1 MLNTLN
7 YEIHAYDC
15 QTVDGITTYTA
26 NHGLGTKNILCTLID
41 PSGDIMNGSN
51 MFTLTDNTVTVN
63 IMSSAFNGSYK
74 LSVYYEDG
82 SNNYNKKK
90 LFEQALVPYDKLNQ
104 YGDYRLAIGKEES
117 MTQNVTLNDFKNG
130 MAGQNLPYL
139 SDDPTNWDFT
149 LTEQLMAQYK
159 LDVYNKGLVD
169 NMYSSVYPVTGIIN
183 NITSFTRNTTSL
195 STDPVLTTVIH
206 PSGVHITMV
215 ITATAGELTGSGV
228 NIGYFKINPYSM
240 YNVKVNN
247 DLYTAGLIVDG
258 NDILQG
264 TCVVDLNAFVSSG
277 SVTVPVLITTNNASY
292 NKTIT
297 FSIDIPLQVTSI
309 NS

>member
-7 YEIHAYDC
+7 YEIHSYDC
-15 QTVDGITTYTA
+15 QTVDGVTTYTA

-41 PSGDIMNGSN
+41 PSGDVMNGSN

-63 IMSSAFNGSYK
+63 IVSSSFNGSYK

-90 LFEQALVPYDKLNQ
+90 LFEQALVPYNNLNQ
-104 YGDYRLAIGKEES
+104 YGDYRVAIGKAES

-139 SDDPTNWDFT
+139 SDNPTNWDFD
-149 LTEQLMAQYK
+149 LSEKLMAQYK
-159 LDVYNKGLVD
+159 LDVYNKSLVD
-169 NMYSSVYPVTGIIN
+169 NMYSSVYPVTGIIDS
-183 NITSFTRNTTSL
+183 ISSFTRNTTTL
-195 STDPVLTTVIH
+195 STDPTLTTVIH

-215 ITATAGELTGSGV
+215 ITATAGEIIGSGI
-228 NIGYFKINPYSM
+228 NIGYFKINPLSM
-240 YNVKVNN
+240 YNVDVNTI
-247 DLYTAGLIVDG
+247 YTSGLIVDG
-258 NDILQG
+258 NSILQG
-264 TCVVDLNAFVSSG
+264 TCVVELNAFVSSG
-277 SVTVPVLITTNNASY
+277 SVTVPVLISTNAAY
-292 NKTIT
+292 ANKTII
-297 FSIDIPLQVTSI
+297 FSVDIPLQVTSI